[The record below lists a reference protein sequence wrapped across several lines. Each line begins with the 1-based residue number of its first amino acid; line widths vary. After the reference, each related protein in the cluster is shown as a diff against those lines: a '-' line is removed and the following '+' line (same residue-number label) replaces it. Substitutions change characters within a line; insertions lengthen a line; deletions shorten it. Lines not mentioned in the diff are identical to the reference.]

1 MMVGNELQ
9 VFSFDGK
16 QTRVTVVDGEPWVV
30 AKDVAVALDYGL
42 DSKVGMLFKH
52 VPDEWKGV
60 NPIYTPGGEQ
70 NVLCLSEQGLYF
82 FLGRSDKPKAVPYQ
96 KWIAGEVV
104 PSNRKH
110 GAYMTPDVLARTIT
124 DPDFLI
130 GLLQE
135 LKSEQEKSK
144 VLTKQNQQLKGKNDE
159 LETEN
164 QELYSSNRT
173 LKLQR
178 LRDSK
183 KVQFADAVTASKS
196 HILVGAL
203 AKILKQNGVDIGQNR
218 LFKWLRENGYLA
230 KRGNN
235 YNLPTQKAM
244 ELGLFFVKEVKVDMG
259 DMGVSIKKTPM
270 ITGKVQQYFI
280 NLFLSDSE
288 DEE

>member
-1 MMVGNELQ
+1 MEQSLQ
-9 VFSFDGK
+9 IFSFDGK
-16 QTRVTVVDGEPWVV
+16 QTRVTMVDGEPWVV
-30 AKDVAVALDYGL
+30 AKDVAAALEYSL
-42 DSKVGMLFKH
+42 ESNPARLFQA

-60 NPIYTPGGEQ
+60 KRIHTLGGEQ
-70 NVLCLSEQGLYF
+70 KVLCLSEQGLYF
-82 FLGRSDKPKAVPYQ
+82 FLGRSDKPKALPYQ

-104 PSNRKH
+104 PSIRKH
-110 GAYMTPDVLARTIT
+110 GAYMTPNVLERVLG
-124 DPDFLI
+124 DPDFMI

-135 LKSEQEKSK
+135 LKAEQERSK
-144 VLTKQNQQLKGKNDE
+144 VLAEQNIELASKNSALDVKNQQLS
-159 LETEN
+159 
-164 QELYSSNRT
+164 SSNMV

-259 DMGVSIKKTPM
+259 DMGVDIKKTPM
-270 ITGKVQQYFI
+270 ITGKGQQYFI

>member
-1 MMVGNELQ
+1 MMVGNEIQ
-9 VFSFDGK
+9 VFSFEK
-16 QTRVTVVDGEPWVV
+16 NSVRVVMKGEEPWFV
-30 AKDVAVALDYGL
+30 AKDVCNILGYENSRKALAD
-42 DSKVGMLFKH
+42 H
-52 VPDEWKGV
+52 IDEDEKGV
-60 NPIYTPGGEQ
+60 TKCDTPGGTQVMSIINE
-70 NVLCLSEQGLYF
+70 SGLYA
-82 FLGRSDKPKAVPYQ
+82 LIMRSNKPEAKCFR
-96 KWIAGEVV
+96 KWVTSEVI
-104 PSNRKH
+104 PSIRKH
-110 GAYMTPDVLARTIT
+110 GTYMTPDVLERVLG
-124 DPDFLI
+124 DPDFMI

-135 LKSEQEKSK
+135 LKAEQERSRA
-144 VLTKQNQQLKGKNDE
+144 LAAQNTELKDKNSE
-159 LETEN
+159 L
-164 QELYSSNRT
+164 SSRNTT

-203 AKILKQNGVDIGQNR
+203 AKILKQNGVLIGQNR

-259 DMGVSIKKTPM
+259 DMGVSIKRTPM
-270 ITGKVQQYFI
+270 ITGKGQQYFI

>member
-1 MMVGNELQ
+1 MEQSSLQ
-9 VFSFDGK
+9 IFSFDGK
-16 QTRVTVVDGEPWVV
+16 QTRVTMVDGEPWVV
-30 AKDVAVALDYGL
+30 AKDVADALGYSRF
-42 DSKVGMLFKH
+42 DSNLLLN
-52 VPDEWKGV
+52 VPDEWKGTKR
-60 NPIYTPGGEQ
+60 IRTLGGEQ
-70 NVLCLSEQGLYF
+70 EMLCLSEQGLYF
-82 FLGRSDKPKAVPYQ
+82 FLGRSDKPKAIPYQ

-104 PSNRKH
+104 PSIRKH

-135 LKSEQEKSK
+135 LKAEQEKSRS
-144 VLTKQNQQLKGKNDE
+144 LAEQNIELKDKNSE
-159 LETEN
+159 L
-164 QELYSSNRT
+164 SSRNMT

-178 LRDSK
+178 LQDSK

-196 HILVGAL
+196 HILIGTL

-259 DMGVSIKKTPM
+259 DMGVDIKKTPM
-270 ITGKVQQYFI
+270 ITGKGQQYFI

-288 DEE
+288 EEE